1 MVRIISALTALLLST
16 AVFGQAGDP
25 APAASRAEV
34 QQEGNV
40 LQIRPDAPE
49 RYTVVRGDTLWHIA
63 GRYLNTPW
71 RWPELWRMN
80 QEQIRNPHLIYP
92 GDVLVLDRA
101 TGTLSVER
109 LAEDRLQP
117 RIYEESL
124 RQAIPSIPMSE
135 VEPFL
140 SQPLIV
146 DLGDLSGT
154 PRIVGVQN
162 GRVMLGTGDDA
173 FVTGLREAHQAW
185 QVYRPGKLLVDPESG
200 ADLGYEAIYLGDA
213 ELRRSGEPA
222 LVTIRNSKLEIGR
235 GDRLVRQERLLLTNF
250 VPHRPADGF
259 RAQVLSVYGKGTMAG
274 QYQIITLNRG
284 RSDGIEPGHVL
295 ALLRPG
301 RTVTMRDEQMAAESV
316 ALPEDRYGLA
326 MVFRAFDRVAY
337 ALIMHTDSP
346 TVVGDLLR
354 TP

>member
-1 MVRIISALTALLLST
+1 MVRIISALTVLLLST
-16 AVFGQAGDP
+16 AALAQTA
-25 APAASRAEV
+25 APAGAANGAPV
-34 QQEGNV
+34 QQQGNV

-49 RYTVVRGDTLWHIA
+49 RYTVVRGDTLWHIS
-63 GRYLNTPW
+63 GRYLTTPW

-101 TGTLSVER
+101 SGTLSVER

-117 RIYEESL
+117 KVYEESL

-135 VEPFL
+135 IEPFL
-140 SQPLIV
+140 SQPLV
-146 DLGDLSGT
+146 ANPGDLDGA

-162 GRVMLGTGDDA
+162 GRVILGTGDDA
-173 FVTGLREAHQAW
+173 FATGLRETHRAW
-185 QVYRPGKLLVDPESG
+185 QVYRTGKPLIDPDNG
-200 ADLGYEAIYLGDA
+200 AALGHEAIYLGDA
-213 ELRRSGEPA
+213 ELRKPGEPA
-222 LVTIRNSKLEIGR
+222 LVTIRNAKFEIGR
-235 GDRLVRQERLLLTNF
+235 GDRLVRQERVLLTNF

-259 RAQVLSVYGKGTMAG
+259 RARVLSVYGKGTMAG

-284 RSDGIEPGHVL
+284 RSDGMEPGHVL

-301 RTVTMRDEQMAAESV
+301 KTVTLRDDTMAREDV
-316 ALPEDRYGLA
+316 VLPEDRYGLA
-326 MVFRAFDRVAY
+326 MVFRTFDRVSY